1 MTERPR
7 TTTPGTELGGMFP
20 RAFQKEYVTIVR
32 GEGHHVWD
40 ADGNRYV
47 DAISGNQNVNIGH
60 GREAIAEAARE
71 QIETLEYTSSMLFAN
86 EPAMEYTEKIA
97 EFTPDGFE
105 HTWLVGSGSE
115 ANESA
120 VKMARQYHFE
130 RGDERK
136 YKVISRRRSYH
147 GNTAGAMAL
156 SGFPARK
163 DKMEPLF
170 QNFPKA
176 PSASPYRCEFCGGEG
191 AGGARTSSELRSD
204 GSEGGRD
211 CGVECADEVERIIQ
225 DEGPESVAA
234 FIAEPVT
241 GAANGGAYPHDGYFE
256 RVREICDE
264 YDVLFVVDEVMAGFG
279 RTGENF
285 AIEHWDVTPDII
297 TGAKG
302 MSGGYTPVG
311 GTMPHERVADVFED
325 VEDGF
330 QHGHT
335 YCFNPTSAA
344 IGTAVLQY
352 MQDHDLVAN
361 ARTVGEYL
369 LERCQEFYDYD
380 MVGDVRGKGLM
391 VGVEFVQDRE
401 TKEPLAETGAEFQGL
416 LFERG
421 LDNGIITYPSGTHVD
436 GERGDHTL
444 ITPPLTVGEDD
455 VDDIVERMHATFAD
469 VEAELSV

>member
-1 MTERPR
+1 MTERDR
-7 TTTPGTELGGMFP
+7 TLTPGTELGGMFP
-20 RAFQKEYVTIVR
+20 RVFQKEYLTIVR

-40 ADGNRYV
+40 ADGNRYI

-60 GREAIAEAARE
+60 GHEEIAEAAKE

-86 EPAMEYTEKIA
+86 EPAMEYTAKIA
-97 EFTPDGFE
+97 DFTPDGFE

-170 QNFPKA
+170 HNFPKA
-176 PSASPYRCEFCGGEG
+176 PSASPYRCEFCGG
-191 AGGARTSSELRSD
+191 AGGRE
-204 GSEGGRD
+204 
-211 CGVECADEVERIIQ
+211 CGIECADAVERLIQ

-241 GAANGGAYPHDGYFE
+241 GAANAGAFPHDGYFE
-256 RVREICDE
+256 RIREICDE
-264 YDVLFVVDEVMAGFG
+264 YNVLFIVDEVMAGFG

-311 GTMPHERVADVFED
+311 GTMPHENVVEVFEG

-344 IGTAVLQY
+344 IGKAVLQY

-361 ARTVGEYL
+361 ARRVGEHL
-369 LERCQEFYDYD
+369 LERCHEFYDYD

-391 VGVEFVQDRE
+391 IGVEFVKNRE
-401 TKEPLAETGAEFQGL
+401 TKEPLDETGAEFQDL
-416 LFERG
+416 LFETG

-436 GERGDHTL
+436 GKHGDHTL
-444 ITPPLTVGEDD
+444 ITPPLTIDEATADEI
-455 VDDIVERMHATFAD
+455 VDRMHETFAT
-469 VEAELSV
+469 VESELSL

>member
-1 MTERPR
+1 MTDEKRER
-7 TTTPGTELGGMFP
+7 TLTPGTELGGMFP
-20 RAFQKEYVTIVR
+20 RAFGEDYVTIVR

-47 DAISGNQNVNIGH
+47 DAVSGNQNVNIGH
-60 GREAIAEAARE
+60 GREEIAEAAKE

-105 HTWLVGSGSE
+105 HAWLVGSGSE

-136 YKVISRRRSYH
+136 YKVVSRRRSYH

-170 QNFPKA
+170 QDFPKA
-176 PSASPYRCEFCGGEG
+176 PSASPYRCEYCGG
-191 AGGARTSSELRSD
+191 D
-204 GSEGGRD
+204 GGRE
-211 CGVECADEVERIIQ
+211 CGVECANAVERLIQ

-241 GAANGGAYPHDGYFE
+241 GAANAGAYPHDGYFE

-264 YDVLFVVDEVMAGFG
+264 YNVLFVVDEVMSGFG

-311 GTMPHERVADVFED
+311 GTMPHRRIVDVFED
-325 VEDGF
+325 ADDGF

-344 IGTAVLQY
+344 IGTAVLEY
-352 MQDHDLVAN
+352 MQDRDLVAN
-361 ARTVGEYL
+361 ARRVGEYL
-369 LERCQEFYDYD
+369 RERCREFYDYG

-391 VGVEFVQDRE
+391 VGVEFVADRE
-401 TKEPLAETGAEFQGL
+401 TKEPLAETGGEFQDL

-421 LDNGIITYPSGTHVD
+421 LDNGIVTYPGGGHVD
-436 GERGDHTL
+436 ATAGDHTL
-444 ITPPLTVGEDD
+444 ITPPLTIGEDT
-455 VDDIVERMHATFAD
+455 VDELVDRMHATLAD
-469 VEAELSV
+469 VESELST

>member
-1 MTERPR
+1 MTKKER
-7 TTTPGTELGGMFP
+7 TLTPGTELGGMFP
-20 RAFQKEYVTIVR
+20 RVFGKDYLTIVR
-32 GEGHHVWD
+32 GEGHYVWD
-40 ADGNRYV
+40 ADGNRYL

-60 GREAIAEAARE
+60 GRTEIAEAAKE

-86 EPAMEYTEKIA
+86 EPAMEYTAKIA
-97 EFTPDGFE
+97 EFTPEGFE
-105 HTWLVGSGSE
+105 HAWLVDSGSE

-170 QNFPKA
+170 LNFPKA
-176 PSASPYRCEFCGGEG
+176 PSASPYRCEYCGGKSDG
-191 AGGARTSSELRSD
+191 AGG
-204 GSEGGRD
+204 GGGGRE
-211 CGVECADEVERIIQ
+211 CGIECANEVERIIQ

-241 GAANGGAYPHDGYFE
+241 GAANAGAYPHEGYFE

-264 YDVLFVVDEVMAGFG
+264 YNVLFIVDEVMSGFG

-285 AIEHWDVTPDII
+285 AIEHWDVTPDVI

-311 GTMPHERVADVFED
+311 GTMPHRRVAEVFED

-344 IGTAVLQY
+344 IGKAVLQY

-361 ARTVGEYL
+361 ARSVGEYL
-369 LERCQEFYDYD
+369 LELSQEFYDYD

-391 VGVEFVQDRE
+391 VGVEFVADRE

-416 LFERG
+416 LFEKG
-421 LDNGIITYPSGTHVD
+421 LDNGIITYPSGAHVD

-444 ITPPLTVGEDD
+444 ITPPLTIDEDAAD
-455 VDDIVERMHATFAD
+455 EIVERMHATFSD
-469 VEAELSV
+469 VESELSV

>member
-1 MTERPR
+1 MTERTR
-7 TTTPGTELGGMFP
+7 TLTPGTELGGMFP
-20 RAFQKEYVTIVR
+20 RVFQKEYVTIVR
-32 GEGHHVWD
+32 GEGYHVWD
-40 ADGNRYV
+40 ADGNRYI

-60 GREAIAEAARE
+60 GHEEIAAAAKE

-97 EFTPDGFE
+97 SFTPDGFE

-130 RGDERK
+130 RGHERK

-170 QNFPKA
+170 RNFPKA
-176 PSASPYRCEFCGGEG
+176 PSGSPYRCEFCGG
-191 AGGARTSSELRSD
+191 AGGRE
-204 GSEGGRD
+204 
-211 CGVECADEVERIIQ
+211 CGIECADAVERLIQ

-241 GAANGGAYPHDGYFE
+241 GAANAGAYPHDGYFE
-256 RVREICDE
+256 RIREICDE
-264 YDVLFVVDEVMAGFG
+264 YDVLFIVDEVMAGFG

-311 GTMPHERVADVFED
+311 GTMPHEKVVDVFED

-344 IGTAVLQY
+344 IGKAVLQY

-361 ARTVGEYL
+361 ARQVGEHL
-369 LERCQEFYDYD
+369 LERCEEFYDYD

-391 VGVEFVQDRE
+391 VGVEFVADRQ
-401 TKEPLAETGAEFQGL
+401 TKEPLDETGAEFQNL
-416 LFERG
+416 LFETG

-444 ITPPLTVGEDD
+444 ITPPLTIDEATADEI
-455 VDDIVERMHATFAD
+455 VDRMHETFAT
-469 VEAELSV
+469 VESELSL